1 MLSAQSLPL
10 ITATLPLV
18 GERMPVIA
26 RNFYGRM
33 FAAHPE
39 LFDGLF
45 SRSNQKNGSQQ
56 QALAGSIAAFATH
69 LVNNPETTP
78 EAMLSRIAHKH
89 VSLDIRPEQY
99 EVVYQYLFEAI
110 AEELSD
116 VITPEI
122 VDAWTEV
129 YWLMA
134 HALIKLESSLHSAA
148 ASDHPLAPWV
158 VVAKEAAGTD
168 AVTFTLEP
176 ADDTPVTPSLP
187 GQYVS
192 VTVRMPDG
200 IHQVRQYS
208 LSANAGSDTRVFTT
222 RLDADGEVSPAL
234 HRDVQIGDQ
243 LILSNPCGDITLSTG
258 DSPLVLASAGI
269 GCTPSASILRSLADQ
284 GSRREVLVLHAENTL
299 ERWALRD
306 QMLEDV
312 ALLEAAELEL
322 WLEVPSD
329 GDGAHDGFMSL
340 ANVAIPEN
348 ASVYLCGPLP
358 FMRSLRSQAIESGV
372 PAERIHYEVFGPD
385 LWLAGSYSES
395 TSGLPVLT
403 ARLTK
408 NVLSI

>member
-1 MLSAQSLPL
+1 
-10 ITATLPLV
+10 
-18 GERMPVIA
+18 MPVIA
-26 RNFYGRM
+26 RKFYGRM

-45 SRSNQKNGSQQ
+45 SRSNQKNGTLQ

-99 EVVYQYLFEAI
+99 NVVYQYLFEAI
-110 AEELSD
+110 AEELSE

-134 HALIKLESSLHSAA
+134 HALIKLENGLYSAA
-148 ASDHPLAPWV
+148 ASDRPLAPWV
-158 VVAKEAAGTD
+158 VVGKEAAGTD

-208 LSANAGSDTRVFTT
+208 LSASTGTDTRVFTT

-243 LILSNPCGDITLSTG
+243 LILSNPCGDITLSAG
-258 DSPLVLASAGI
+258 DNPLVLASAGI

-284 GSRREVLVLHAENTL
+284 GSTREVLVLHAESTL

-329 GDGAHDGFMSL
+329 GDEAHDGFMSL
-340 ANVAIPEN
+340 AGVAIPDN

-358 FMRSLRSQAIESGV
+358 FMRSLRSQALESGV

-385 LWLAGSYSES
+385 LWLASS
-395 TSGLPVLT
+395 
-403 ARLTK
+403 
-408 NVLSI
+408 

>member
-329 GDGAHDGFMSL
+329 GDGAHDGFISL